1 MWIGTFHGLS
11 HRLLRLHWQVAK
23 LPEGFQVLD
32 SDDQLR
38 LVKRVVEQLEL
49 DEARF
54 PPRQIAWWINAQK
67 DEGRRP
73 QHIQADRDEWSDEM
87 LKSYALYQE
96 RCDRAGLSDFAAI
109 ERQSVAEGQS
119 VSGRVDLDGT
129 HTSTQQKQNLS

>member
-23 LPEGFQVLD
+23 LPEAFQVLD

-38 LVKRVVEQLEL
+38 LLKRVVQQLEL

-73 QHIQADRDEWSDEM
+73 HHLQPAPGDAWLDVMHRSEEHTSELQSLMHI
-87 LKSYALYQE
+87 SYAVFCLKKKK
-96 RCDRAGLSDFAAI
+96 
-109 ERQSVAEGQS
+109 
-119 VSGRVDLDGT
+119 
-129 HTSTQQKQNLS
+129 KQIYR